1 MESLL
6 ENMIGSRHLKLTV
19 LSEWFQ
25 YRLLGDLGLGSVAE
39 VFLARWKLFGED
51 SFWEKFFGFLFRDGW
66 KDHHAISILPVH
78 WGGDPLLRC
87 QLERDNYAENLI
99 EVPAGG
105 GWVEDR
111 QLQFLIRTKHKHH
124 TGSHRHAL
132 FVLLCW
138 VQHAQ
143 QDGKLPILII
153 NDGEG

>member
-66 KDHHAISILPVH
+66 KDHHAISILFKDIEN
-78 WGGDPLLRC
+78 GGI
-87 QLERDNYAENLI
+87 QSI
-99 EVPAGG
+99 V
-105 GWVEDR
+105 
-111 QLQFLIRTKHKHH
+111 KSK
-124 TGSHRHAL
+124 
-132 FVLLCW
+132 
-138 VQHAQ
+138 
-143 QDGKLPILII
+143 GK
-153 NDGEG
+153 N